1 MNPREE
7 LLSSR
12 RLGPSGAALL
22 YRTIWSVAVGHR
34 FPPPAGSTVWD
45 ESAVTETA
53 HDFLQDE
60 RGSRRLLDVALRS
73 VDEPSFARL
82 LDAAVLNFLRDI
94 ARSTDLGKLIVRVKE
109 ILRSEDCFESVPGSP
124 ERWTLAGSAA
134 APGTAVSGADLA
146 SAIAGIPVV
155 VPRWS
160 SARRDA
166 PLADRPSFVLLMKEL
181 LAVAGGSLTAVDIA
195 HALTSRLDHRRTPL
209 ATSLDV
215 MERLAEPAT
224 TDLDPAVR
232 TVAGIHAA
240 AIFDSL
246 SDRER
251 LLVPNLDR
259 NVRELASLI
268 DTGKTQAAHI
278 RRRLVDRLRRE
289 LADDDADHVAGALC
303 DLCNAWTER
312 RTGYRG
318 CDVL

>member
-7 LLSSR
+7 LLSRS
-12 RLGPSGAALL
+12 RLGPSGATLL
-22 YRTIWSVAVGHR
+22 YRTIWSVAIGHR
-34 FPPPAGSTVWD
+34 FPPPAGSTGWD
-45 ESAVTETA
+45 RAAVTETA

-73 VDEPSFARL
+73 VDEESFARL

-94 ARSTDLGKLIVRVKE
+94 ARGTDFGKLILRVKE
-109 ILRSEDCFESVPGSP
+109 ILRSEACFEAVPGSP
-124 ERWTLAGSAA
+124 ERWTLAGGAT
-134 APGTAVSGADLA
+134 APGTAASAADLS

-160 SARRDA
+160 SERRDA
-166 PLADRPSFVLLMKEL
+166 PLADRPSFVLLVTEL
-181 LAVAGGSLTAVDIA
+181 LAVAGGSLTAVDLA
-195 HALTSRLDHRRTPL
+195 HTLTSRLDHRRMPL

-224 TDLDPAVR
+224 DLDPAVR
-232 TVAGIHAA
+232 TAAGIHAV

-268 DTGKTQAAHI
+268 GTGKTQAAHV
-278 RRRLVDRLRRE
+278 RHRLLDRLRHE
-289 LADDDADHVAGALC
+289 LGDDDADHVAGALC
-303 DLCNAWTER
+303 DLCNAWAER
-312 RTGYRG
+312 RTGSQG